1 MAYAYDITG
10 DKKHI
15 DGVSTAM
22 DYVLGRNPLSV
33 SYVTG
38 YGSYHISRPH
48 HRYWSNELDSTLPVA
63 PDGVMSGGPG
73 AGLQDPYIQALGF
86 KRGTLASERCY
97 VDSIEAWSVNE
108 VTINWNAPFAWVV
121 SFLQDEAP
129 NVSDSD
135 EDKLVVTP
143 SKVEVEVGETETLK
157 PTVNGSAVDATFE
170 SSDDSVVTVDANGTI
185 TGVGEGTATITVTF
199 GDKTATVNVT
209 VTEVGTTDDT
219 TESTGV
225 TVPSFTGDLDEVK
238 YLSLIHISEPTRP

>member
-1 MAYAYDITG
+1 
-10 DKKHI
+10 
-15 DGVSTAM
+15 
-22 DYVLGRNPLSV
+22 
-33 SYVTG
+33 
-38 YGSYHISRPH
+38 
-48 HRYWSNELDSTLPVA
+48 
-63 PDGVMSGGPG
+63 MSGGPG

-170 SSDDSVVTVDANGTI
+170 SSDDSVVTVDANGTV

-238 YLSLIHISEPTRP
+238 YGDVNVDGFVDSSDIVTLNKYLLNNIAYPLKSDVAMENANCVYDTTIDTKDSVAIINCVLQIIEESDLGPQK